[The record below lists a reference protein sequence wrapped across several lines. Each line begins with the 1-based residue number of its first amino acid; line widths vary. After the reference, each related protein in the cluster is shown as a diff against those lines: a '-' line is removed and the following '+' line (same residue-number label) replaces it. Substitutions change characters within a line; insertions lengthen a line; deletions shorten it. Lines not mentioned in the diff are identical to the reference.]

1 MTIFGLVHICIYT
14 VYYIRCN
21 TRKSYNKYSCIKWQ
35 IPTTKYYY
43 IYMSFYVFTMP
54 NSMLLTFDF
63 HFAVFSLMYFYSTQ
77 NAFTS
82 ISFNCLL
89 SILLFI
95 LLFFFCFCF
104 FDFALL
110 YIVCAYLICCVVFAA
125 KSHIV
130 NGIYVCKI
138 INVSFGV
145 LLLLLLLL
153 IKMDFCCC
161 YY

>member
-1 MTIFGLVHICIYT
+1 MISTLQFF
-14 VYYIRCN
+14 R
-21 TRKSYNKYSCIKWQ
+21 SCIS
-35 IPTTKYYY
+35 IRLRMRLLRY
-43 IYMSFYVFTMP
+43 
-54 NSMLLTFDF
+54 LLTVCCRFC
-63 HFAVFSLMYFYSTQ
+63 Y
-77 NAFTS
+77 
-82 ISFNCLL
+82 
-89 SILLFI
+89 LFCC
-95 LLFFFCFCF
+95 FFFCFCF

-161 YY
+161 YYWAFSIPTFLSRFIGLCVISSVVTFISFYSFLFF